1 LKNKKKIL
9 FAVLNWGLG
18 HVTRSWELINNLI
31 NEGNEVIL
39 ASDGVA
45 KEFLMKEFPQ
55 LKMFEVPSYN
65 IQYGEKGNILP
76 LIKNGLN
83 TQIAVKKEQVWLK
96 RFLKKQKVDLIISD
110 NRYGM
115 FCSEIK
121 SIIITHQLNIKVP
134 ILENVVNAQNY
145 FWLNRFHE
153 IWVPD
158 HENTLSGELSQPI
171 PSKLMNKVKEI
182 GWISRFK
189 KSDTASEELILA
201 IVSGPEPQKTI
212 LIDKLV
218 PILKNLDHKVILYTG
233 NPNENKEEIH
243 GLLTIKSHDSTPE
256 FIKNIQKA
264 KVIIGRPGYSSIMD
278 YWVLQKKMILIPTP
292 GQFEQLYLAKHL
304 FVNHNV
310 TYTQQSLLSFATL
323 RRLLRENRIEI

>member
-1 LKNKKKIL
+1 MKNKKKIL

-18 HVTRSWELINNLI
+18 HATRSWELINNLL

-83 TQIAVKKEQVWLK
+83 TQIAVKREQVWLK

-115 FCSEIK
+115 YCSEIK

-134 ILENVVNAQNY
+134 ILENVVNAQNH

-212 LIDKLV
+212 LIEKLV